1 MIRKL
6 QHLLAAAGLAYAIQ
20 VIFRSYGLAVALIV
34 CLVLFLALFY
44 WPLVRR
50 LLGRRR
56 AR

>member
-1 MIRKL
+1 MSRKL
-6 QHLLAAAGLAYAIQ
+6 KSVLAAAGLAYAIL
-20 VIFRSYGLAVALIV
+20 VIGWAFGLAVALIV

-50 LLGRRR
+50 LFVRRR